1 MTDIAALGLKVDS
14 SDLPKATQELNRFS
28 NASKIA
34 SAANDN
40 LTKST
45 DRMNM
50 VMGRAKLAA
59 AAFAAIIG
67 VAAVGALR
75 KFIDATGEAQ
85 KVQAQLGARITS
97 TGMAAG
103 RSIDQLN
110 AHAKALQGITTYGD
124 EAIGSAQALL
134 LTFTNIKGGTFDA
147 ATKAVLNMS
156 TAMGQDLKSS
166 AMQLGKA
173 LNDPIGGI
181 AALSRVGVQFTDDQK
196 AMIES
201 MAEAGNT
208 AGAQAV
214 ILKELETQ
222 MGGAAE
228 AARNTLPGALAA
240 LKEAWGDAFELAD
253 DKSSALTGS
262 INDLT
267 KAISSP
273 EFTGFVQT
281 IGVSVVTGL
290 TNAVAWTI
298 ALGRELG
305 KIPSLLNG
313 IGDWFSRQKGIQ
325 QLMGLGGGGPSAEVL
340 KAQMLKQRD
349 LVLALKNRGASDAE
363 LRSATS
369 GLRYVTSEYKFASG
383 AIPSSVNGVGAA
395 PQIDITGLSGM
406 GGVRT
411 TRGGGASRM
420 PRAGGGSRAA
430 QMARESIVPF
440 EREDLDLIQQVTLE
454 MDKLPEIIDEAAF
467 AAREFTSTSLKT
479 FVSDLR
485 AGKSATEALT
495 GALGRLLE
503 KLADAALDQFVSSM
517 FGGNTGGGGPLTE
530 IFRAFGIGA
539 RAQGGPVAGNT
550 PYMVGERGP
559 ELFVPHGGGKIIPAN
574 QNGAGPVQ
582 IEVVLSISA
591 DNAGF
596 VTQVESVSQRTAD
609 RTVQRAAPQIVS
621 ASVKQ
626 VDRNLPG
633 MMNKAQRTK
642 M

>member
-59 AAFAAIIG
+59 AAFAAVLG

-75 KFIDATGEAQ
+75 KFIDATSEAQ
-85 KVQAQLGARITS
+85 KVQAQLGARLTS

-196 AMIES
+196 SMIEA
-201 MAEAGNT
+201 MVEAGNT

-214 ILKELETQ
+214 ILRELETQ

-253 DKSSALTGS
+253 DKSSVLTGS
-262 INDLT
+262 INTLIDALNDPGF
-267 KAISSP
+267 KN
-273 EFTGFVQT
+273 FVQT
-281 IGVSVVTGL
+281 IGSALV
-290 TNAVAWTI
+290 NAFTA
-298 ALGRELG
+298 AARAAAAFG
-305 KIPSLLNG
+305 N
-313 IGDWFSRQKGIQ
+313 
-325 QLMGLGGGGPSAEVL
+325 
-340 KAQMLKQRD
+340 
-349 LVLALKNRGASDAE
+349 VLAGMRASDQRQAAIINPAIKARLE
-363 LRSATS
+363 AQAAQLR
-369 GLRYVTSEYKFASG
+369 ASG
-383 AIPSSVNGVGAA
+383 NTKGADLLDQRLLRMYGTNVPSVRGVGAA
-395 PQIDITGLSGM
+395 PQIDITGLSGF
-406 GGVRT
+406 GGVRTT

-420 PRAGGGSRAA
+420 PRGGGGSRVA

-440 EREDLDLIQQVTLE
+440 DREDLDLIQQVTLE

-503 KLADAALDQFVSSM
+503 KLTDAALDQLVSSI
-517 FGGNTGGGGPLTE
+517 FGGKTGGGGPLTE

-539 RAQGGPVAGNT
+539 RAQGGPVSGNT

-574 QNGAGPVQ
+574 QNGGGPVQ
-582 IEVVLSISA
+582 VHVTVGVSA
-591 DNAGF
+591 DSNGNLMPF
-596 VTQVESVSQRTAD
+596 VESVSQRTAD

-633 MMNKAQRTK
+633 MINKAQRTK